1 LINKKM
7 SQQELAEL
15 TMGSRQRINKAL
27 KEWERDG
34 ILNMQGQQ
42 YLIKDIS
49 ALKAKTLLDNDE

>member
-1 LINKKM
+1 M

-49 ALKAKTLLDNDE
+49 ALKAKTLLNNDE